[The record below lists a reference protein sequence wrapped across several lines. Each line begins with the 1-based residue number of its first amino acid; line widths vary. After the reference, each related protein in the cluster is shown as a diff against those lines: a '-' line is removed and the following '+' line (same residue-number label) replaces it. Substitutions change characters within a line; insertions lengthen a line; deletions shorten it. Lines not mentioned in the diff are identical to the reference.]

1 MHFAGRVRERGE
13 RKREERDKEMEGWI
27 RREME
32 GKGRGERRRDKGKGR
47 KREGNGR
54 EGVIIK
60 AVGSGSTS
68 TYMCIYG
75 QDIFFRVHSAS
86 NTMIHAV
93 HVQGCTCMLTI
104 ILLNSPLS
112 NTTDIPEGSG
122 VAGTLQNTERVHHF
136 LALHVHVIHAP
147 PYVWECGQCVFLLA

>member
-1 MHFAGRVRERGE
+1 MDKERDG
-13 RKREERDKEMEGWI
+13 RKRE
-27 RREME
+27 
-32 GKGRGERRRDKGKGR
+32 GEQRRDKGKER
-47 KREGNGR
+47 KREGDGR

-60 AVGSGSTS
+60 AVGSGSAS

-75 QDIFFRVHSAS
+75 QDIFFRVYLAS

-112 NTTDIPEGSG
+112 STTDIPEGSG
-122 VAGTLQNTERVHHF
+122 VAGTLQNTERVHHS

-147 PYVWECGQCVFLLA
+147 PYVWECGQCVLLDISDEVLCNDLYHLWVIDHPTTWKE